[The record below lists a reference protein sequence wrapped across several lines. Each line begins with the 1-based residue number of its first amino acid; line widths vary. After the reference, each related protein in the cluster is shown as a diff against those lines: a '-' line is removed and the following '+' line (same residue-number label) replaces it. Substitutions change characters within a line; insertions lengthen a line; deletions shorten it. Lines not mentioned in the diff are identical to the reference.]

1 MVLRMKNFNIFGVHW
16 KIRLLGGFTKNQYR
30 GGNCLKRGAW
40 TVCRFNGG
48 LGEKEGVVFL
58 MGGLTPQCTLCKVF
72 EDLCF
77 FMFSGL
83 IKRDYREEMGSY
95 TKFCVGYSKK
105 RRWNN
110 FSSTFFKYLKIF
122 NFDQIQHAI

>member
-1 MVLRMKNFNIFGVHW
+1 M
-16 KIRLLGGFTKNQYR
+16 
-30 GGNCLKRGAW
+30 
-40 TVCRFNGG
+40 
-48 LGEKEGVVFL
+48 VFL
-58 MGGLTPQCTLCKVF
+58 MGGLITQCTICKVF